1 MTPYRKITFR
11 LGEVYL
17 PNGKSDLWA
26 LLSGV
31 STLTTEHG
39 PRMDLG
45 NSAYAA
51 TVIRDVGSCGARV
64 AQTPAQCGCL
74 PLELSPQERC
84 FDNNDNWSVDT
95 ARISTGG
102 ECHCCPP
109 GSFGFWIQAFL
120 VHCGLWWL
128 LGLNVHLNLR
138 KPLVGSA
145 EQRLVEVG
153 ALKHWDFWVRKS
165 NAEW

>member
-1 MTPYRKITFR
+1 MRAWHCYVCEPLMVDKQLVLNVTSSRWKQKHAQVLAHNWAASRTWR
-11 LGEVYL
+11 LAAPSPQGRL
-17 PNGKSDLWA
+17 LIDLWA

-109 GSFGFWIQAFL
+109 GSFGF
-120 VHCGLWWL
+120 
-128 LGLNVHLNLR
+128 
-138 KPLVGSA
+138 
-145 EQRLVEVG
+145 
-153 ALKHWDFWVRKS
+153 
-165 NAEW
+165 